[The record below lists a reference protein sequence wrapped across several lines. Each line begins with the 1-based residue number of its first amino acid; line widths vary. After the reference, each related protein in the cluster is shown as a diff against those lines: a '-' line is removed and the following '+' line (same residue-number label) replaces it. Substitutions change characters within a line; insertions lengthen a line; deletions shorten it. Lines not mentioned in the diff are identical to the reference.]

1 MKDIFTILGLF
12 ALMFLSYHIFYKG
25 FVNSLINTVVH
36 EGLDNAGDGA
46 AVGAAK
52 FATDLHETST
62 SLGDKLLIMK
72 YRKEYDKVIMGWEA
86 YVHNLMLETVL
97 NADLAAP
104 LVSMEK
110 INTLNK
116 SLESLAVIQE
126 YVDTVK

>member
-1 MKDIFTILGLF
+1 MMLGLF
-12 ALMFLSYHIFYKG
+12 ALMFLSYHIFFKG
-25 FVNSLINTVVH
+25 FVNSLINAVVH
-36 EGLDNAGDGA
+36 EGLENAT

-52 FATDLHETST
+52 FATDLHEKST
-62 SLGDKLLIMK
+62 SLGDKLLISK
-72 YRKEYDKVIMGWEA
+72 YRKEYDKVILGWET

-126 YVDTVK
+126 YVDSVK